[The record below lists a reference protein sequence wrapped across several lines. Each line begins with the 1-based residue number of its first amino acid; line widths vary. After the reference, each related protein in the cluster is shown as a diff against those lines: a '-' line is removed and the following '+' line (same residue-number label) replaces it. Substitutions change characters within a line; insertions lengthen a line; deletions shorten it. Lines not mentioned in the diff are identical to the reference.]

1 MPTEPRRDLD
11 VGHFEAILKERRRVM
26 WADIRRELEKHE
38 DQQFADLIQQSA
50 DPDDRSVADLL
61 VDLNLSEINRDVDEL
76 RAIEYALA
84 RIRAG
89 SYGICQSCG
98 VPIPEARLA
107 AIPETPLC
115 VACQARSEEERSVRT
130 PSL

>member
-1 MPTEPRRDLD
+1 MAQRQDIDIDEFKTRL
-11 VGHFEAILKERRRVM
+11 ERRRDEL
-26 WADIRRELEKHE
+26 WEDIRRELGKHE
-38 DQQFADLIQQSA
+38 DQRFSDLIQQVA
-50 DPDDRSVADLL
+50 DADERSIADLL
-61 VDLNLSEINRDVDEL
+61 IDLNLSEIDRDVDEL

-89 SYGICQSCG
+89 SYGICRSCG
-98 VPIPEARLA
+98 QPISEERLR

-115 VACQARSEEERSVRT
+115 IDCQTRAEEERDTRT

>member
-1 MPTEPRRDLD
+1 MAEERNDLN
-11 VGHFEAILKERRRVM
+11 VAEFERLLKERRGAM
-26 WADIRRELEKHE
+26 WEDIRRELAKHE
-38 DQQFADLIQQSA
+38 DEQFTDLIQQGA

-84 RIRAG
+84 RVRAG
-89 SYGICQSCG
+89 SYGICRSCG
-98 VPIPEARLA
+98 RQIAEERLK

-115 VACQARSEEERSVRT
+115 IDCQTQLEERRDTQT

>member
-1 MPTEPRRDLD
+1 MPEPRSDIDLSR
-11 VGHFEAILKERRRVM
+11 FESILKERRKAM
-26 WADIRRELEKHE
+26 IDDIRRELEKHE
-38 DQQFADLIQQSA
+38 DQQFTDLIQQGA
-50 DPDDRSVADLL
+50 DPDDRSIADLL
-61 VDLNLSEINRDVDEL
+61 VDLNLAEVSRDLDEL

-89 SYGICQSCG
+89 SYGICRACG
-98 VPIPEARLA
+98 EPIPEERLE

-115 VACQARSEEERSVRT
+115 IDCQSRAEEARDART

>member
-1 MPTEPRRDLD
+1 MAQRRDID
-11 VGHFEAILKERRRVM
+11 ISEFETRLRQRRAEL
-26 WADIRRELEKHE
+26 WEDIRRELEKHE
-38 DQQFADLIQQSA
+38 DQQFTDLIQQGA

-61 VDLNLSEINRDVDEL
+61 VDLNLSEISRDVDEL

-98 VPIPEARLA
+98 RPISVERLR

-115 VACQARSEEERSVRT
+115 IDCQTRAEERRDTRT

>member
-1 MPTEPRRDLD
+1 RRD
-11 VGHFEAILKERRRVM
+11 M
-26 WADIRRELEKHE
+26 WNDIRRELEKHE
-38 DQQFADLIQQSA
+38 DQQFTDLLQQGADF
-50 DPDDRSVADLL
+50 DDRSVADHL
-61 VDLNLSEINRDVDEL
+61 VHLNLAEINRDVEEL

-98 VPIPEARLA
+98 TPIAAERPE

-115 VACQARSEEERSVRT
+115 IDCQERAEQQRGTRT

>member
-1 MPTEPRRDLD
+1 MAKRRDID
-11 VGHFEAILKERRRVM
+11 IDEFETRLEQRRREM
-26 WADIRRELEKHE
+26 WEDIRRELEKHE
-38 DQQFADLIQQSA
+38 DQRFSDLIQQA
-50 DPDDRSVADLL
+50 DADDRSVADLL
-61 VDLNLSEINRDVDEL
+61 VDLNLAEVNRDVDEL

-98 VPIPEARLA
+98 RAIAVERLR

-115 VACQARSEEERSVRT
+115 IDCQARIEEQRDTRT

>member
-1 MPTEPRRDLD
+1 MAQRQDIDITEFETRLRQRRGELW
-11 VGHFEAILKERRRVM
+11 E
-26 WADIRRELEKHE
+26 DIRRELEKHE
-38 DQQFADLIQQSA
+38 DQQFTDLIQQGA

-61 VDLNLSEINRDVDEL
+61 VDLNLSEISRDVDEL

-89 SYGICQSCG
+89 SYGICQACG
-98 VPIPEARLA
+98 QPISTERLR

-115 VACQARSEEERSVRT
+115 IDCQTLAEERRDTRT

>member
-1 MPTEPRRDLD
+1 MAERVDID
-11 VGHFEAILKERRRVM
+11 IEELKARLEQRRREM
-26 WADIRRELEKHE
+26 WEDIRRELEKHE
-38 DQQFADLIQQSA
+38 DQQFTDLIQQGA
-50 DPDDRSVADLL
+50 DFDDRSVGDLL
-61 VDLNLSEINRDVDEL
+61 VHLNLAEINRDVDEL

-98 VPIPEARLA
+98 QQIPAERLR
-107 AIPETPLC
+107 AIPETPFC
-115 VACQARSEEERSVRT
+115 IECQTRLEEQRDMRT

>member
-1 MPTEPRRDLD
+1 MPEPRGDLD
-11 VGHFEAILKERRRVM
+11 LPHFESILKRRRQAM
-26 WADIRRELEKHE
+26 IDDIRRELDKHE
-38 DQQFADLIQQSA
+38 DQQFTDLIQQGS

-61 VDLNLSEINRDVDEL
+61 VDLNLAEVNRDLDEL

-89 SYGICQSCG
+89 SYGICRSCG
-98 VPIPEARLA
+98 EPIPEERLE

-115 VACQARSEEERSVRT
+115 IECQSRAEEARDART

>member
-1 MPTEPRRDLD
+1 MAQRQDIDMDE
-11 VGHFEAILKERRRVM
+11 FETRLKERRREL
-26 WADIRRELEKHE
+26 WEDIRRELEKHE
-38 DQQFADLIQQSA
+38 GQQFTDLIQQGA

-61 VDLNLSEINRDVDEL
+61 VDLNLAEINRDVDEL
-76 RAIEYALA
+76 RAIDYALA

-89 SYGICQSCG
+89 SYGICRSCG
-98 VPIPEARLA
+98 VEIPEERLR

-115 VACQARSEEERSVRT
+115 IDCQSRIEEERDIRT

>member
-1 MPTEPRRDLD
+1 MAQREDIDIRE
-11 VGHFEAILKERRRVM
+11 FEARLKERRREM
-26 WADIRRELEKHE
+26 WEDIRRELGKHE
-38 DQQFADLIQQSA
+38 DQQFTDLIQQGA

-98 VPIPEARLA
+98 RPIAEERLR

-115 VACQARSEEERSVRT
+115 IDCQARAEEQRDTRT

>member
-1 MPTEPRRDLD
+1 MPEPRNDIDLSR
-11 VGHFEAILKERRRVM
+11 FEAILKQRRKAM
-26 WADIRRELEKHE
+26 IEDISRELEKYE
-38 DQQFADLIQQSA
+38 DQRFADLIQQAA

-61 VDLNLSEINRDVDEL
+61 VDLNLSELDRDVDEL

-84 RIRAG
+84 RVRAG
-89 SYGICQSCG
+89 SYGICRSCG
-98 VPIPEARLA
+98 EPIPEERLE

-115 VACQARSEEERSVRT
+115 VACQARAEEARDART

>member
-1 MPTEPRRDLD
+1 MPEPTRDLD
-11 VGHFEAILKERRRVM
+11 FSKFEALLKERRKLM
-26 WADIRRELEKHE
+26 LEDIRRVLAEREDPHYAELIE
-38 DQQFADLIQQSA
+38 QGA

-61 VDLNLSEINRDVDEL
+61 VDLSLSEISRDVDEL

-84 RIRAG
+84 RVRAG

-98 VPIPEARLA
+98 GGIPEERLE
-107 AIPETPLC
+107 AIPETPFC
-115 VACQARSEEERSVRT
+115 IDCQSRAEAERDVRT

>member
-1 MPTEPRRDLD
+1 MPEERDDLD
-11 VGHFEAILKERRRVM
+11 VTEFEGLLRQRRTVM
-26 WADIRRELEKHE
+26 LEDIRRELEKHE
-38 DQQFADLIQQSA
+38 DQQFTDLIQQGA
-50 DPDDRSVADLL
+50 DPDDRSIADLL
-61 VDLNLSEINRDVDEL
+61 VDLNLAEVSRDLDEL

-89 SYGICQSCG
+89 SYGICRACG
-98 VPIPEARLA
+98 EPIPEERLE

-115 VACQARSEEERSVRT
+115 IDCQSRAEEARDART

>member
-1 MPTEPRRDLD
+1 MHEPRNDIDLSR
-11 VGHFEAILKERRRVM
+11 FEGILKRRRKAIVD
-26 WADIRRELEKHE
+26 DISRELEKHE
-38 DQQFADLIQQSA
+38 DQRFADLIQQAA

-61 VDLNLSEINRDVDEL
+61 VDLNLSELNRDVEEL

-84 RIRAG
+84 RVRAG
-89 SYGICQSCG
+89 SYGICRACG
-98 VPIPEARLA
+98 EPIPEERLE

-115 VACQARSEEERSVRT
+115 VECQSRAEEARDART